1 MYKKAYAETEK
12 TSGREKTE
20 EWIYNRDLCGGCGE
34 GAEALRSVF
43 DRRQLQALTD
53 LFRRYC
59 GECQYNVGVGHVLG
73 ALNAELTDILTL

>member
-1 MYKKAYAETEK
+1 M
-12 TSGREKTE
+12 
-20 EWIYNRDLCGGCGE
+20 
-34 GAEALRSVF
+34 EALRSVF

-59 GECQYNVGVGHVLG
+59 SECQYNVGVGHVLG